1 MRALKIRLH
10 EGTYRSLADEA
21 DVKNT
26 TLAAL
31 IRERLETP
39 AAAAAIERETDP
51 AILQKL
57 DHLATQLNAAI
68 NAQSEIKPTPIQ
80 QDGAL
85 LEKLDR
91 LERLLKSRASRE
103 ESIAILEAL
112 IPFHQDQSWRAKL
125 TQIAQSIADG
135 KRPQLMTQPTK

>member
-10 EGTYRSLADEA
+10 EGTYRSLADQA
-21 DVKNT
+21 DMQGT

-31 IRERLETP
+31 IRDRLETP
-39 AAAAAIERETDP
+39 AEASIERESDP
-51 AILQKL
+51 AILQKIDQL
-57 DHLATQLNAAI
+57 SIQLNAAI
-68 NAQSEIKPTPIQ
+68 KAQSEIKPTPVQ
-80 QDGAL
+80 QDCAL
-85 LEKLDR
+85 IEKLER

-125 TQIAQSIADG
+125 TQIAQAIADG
-135 KRPQLMTQPTK
+135 KRPPLMTQPTK